1 MMLTL
6 RQDIVCL
13 AILLN
18 GLSFPAF
25 LNLYLQITTSAF
37 KNAQFNFPCH
47 KILKK
52 NIDFGKTKV
61 IHTHFT

>member
-25 LNLYLQITTSAF
+25 PNLYLQITKSTF
-37 KNAQFNFPCH
+37 ENAQFNFQFH
-47 KILKK
+47 KIP
-52 NIDFGKTKV
+52 GKILTLER
-61 IHTHFT
+61 TR